1 MYTDPISDMLTRV
14 RNAIMAKHEKVEVPS
29 SKIKKIITEIL
40 KEEGYIK
47 NFKVVN
53 DEGKEKIIIYLKY
66 FKDEPVIRGI
76 ERVSKPSR
84 RVYKG
89 VDELPEVLGGYGIAI
104 VSTSKGVMTNKKAK
118 ELGVGGEVICKV
130 W

>member
-1 MYTDPISDMLTRV
+1 MYTDPISDMLTRI

-29 SKIKKIITEIL
+29 SKMKKIITEIL

-47 NFKVVN
+47 NFKVVK

-66 FKDEPVIRGI
+66 HKDEPVIHGL
-76 ERVSKPSR
+76 ERVSRPSR
-84 RVYKG
+84 RVYRG
-89 VDELPEVLGGYGIAI
+89 ADELPEVLGGYGIAI
-104 VSTSKGVMTNKKAK
+104 VSTSKGVLTTKKAK